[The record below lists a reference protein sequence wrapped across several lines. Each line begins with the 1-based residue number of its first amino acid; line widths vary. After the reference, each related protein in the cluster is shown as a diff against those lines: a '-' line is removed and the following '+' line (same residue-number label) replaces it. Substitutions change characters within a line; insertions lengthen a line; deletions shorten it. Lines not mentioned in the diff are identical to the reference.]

1 MYEPKPSVS
10 VLFAAIEK
18 AELLSAATDNTF
30 NSPEPILE
38 ISKVNVLTLLSSEI
52 FFGPIVA

>member
-10 VLFAAIEK
+10 VLFATIEK
-18 AELLSAATDNTF
+18 AELLSAATDSTF

-52 FFGPIVA
+52 FL